1 MPEHEIGRSGAAFF
15 PQTGVEHEGRGRALQ
30 PGRYDFLPP
39 ALSFAGLLLDSGVEL
54 SALGACWPFRR
65 SALRPPLPVPVDVVV
80 DLLDD
85 FGFVVVLDELPR
97 DVVGFV
103 VFERFVP
110 DMRVPLL
117 EFAGF
122 VGCVGF
128 VTWVFVA
135 CDFPFGEPCSDPD
148 APFLT

>member
-15 PQTGVEHEGRGRALQ
+15 PQTGVEDARRRRPRQ

-39 ALSFAGLLLDSGVEL
+39 ALSFAGLLLDPGVEL

-85 FGFVVVLDELPR
+85 GFVVVLDELPR

-110 DMRVPLL
+110 ATRVPLL
-117 EFAGF
+117 EFTGF
-122 VGCVGF
+122 VVCVGL
-128 VTWVFVA
+128 VGWVFVA
-135 CDFPFGEPCSDPD
+135 FDFPFGEPCSDPD